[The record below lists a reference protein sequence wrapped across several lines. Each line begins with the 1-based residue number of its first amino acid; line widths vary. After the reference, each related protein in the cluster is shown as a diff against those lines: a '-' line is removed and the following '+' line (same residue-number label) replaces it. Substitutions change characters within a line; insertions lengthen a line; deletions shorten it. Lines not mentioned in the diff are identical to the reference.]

1 MLTLNRFA
9 SPVEAFYVSDPVD
22 PDVVHCVDR
31 PGNDPARAVTA
42 GLVPLVASASPAASF
57 DV

>member
-1 MLTLNRFA
+1 MKSLTRFA

-22 PDVVHCVDR
+22 PDVGDR
-31 PGNDPARAVTA
+31 PGDDSVRAVTA
-42 GLVPLVASASPAASF
+42 GLVSFVASGSPAASL

>member
-9 SPVEAFYVSDPVD
+9 SPVEAFYLSDPVD
-22 PDVVHCVDR
+22 PNVVHCADR
-31 PGNDPARAVTA
+31 PCDDPVRAVTA
-42 GLVPLVASASPAASF
+42 GLVPYVASVSPAASF

>member
-9 SPVEAFYVSDPVD
+9 SVMEAFHSLDPVD

-31 PGNDPARAVTA
+31 PGNDPVRAVTA
-42 GLVPLVASASPAASF
+42 GLMPFVASDAPAASF